1 MHPCHDG
8 LPGQNGPVQM
18 LRALP
23 SGKLASNCSQH
34 GQSSHGAWQFE
45 MGESQ
50 VRRDLMEKLISEC
63 QTWSTLMTKHL
74 PAEALRS
81 TSNAQR
87 DWWINMTC
95 DRRLNRP
102 IDCPNT
108 QYTHVY
114 ACLST
119 QQELCQQPS
128 CDASCEKRL
137 CIASSQPGLSLK
149 TSKPSKMNWNNGN
162 GQTMW
167 LMILNCLYSTRMA
180 LFCNEPIQTVL

>member
-1 MHPCHDG
+1 MPDA
-8 LPGQNGPVQM
+8 PVSWWTS
-18 LRALP
+18 RP
-23 SGKLASNCSQH
+23 KWSRSNAPRIAKRKTGIELLSAWAE
-34 GQSSHGAWQFE
+34 QSWSLTVWN
-45 MGESQ
+45 GESQ
-50 VRRDLMEKLISEC
+50 VLRRDLMEKLISEC

-149 TSKPSKMNWNNGN
+149 TSKPSKW
-162 GQTMW
+162 
-167 LMILNCLYSTRMA
+167 IEIMA
-180 LFCNEPIQTVL
+180 TVKRCD